1 MFEEIPGL
9 ISAFNLLFQ
18 PWHLE
23 CLSRYISLVIRGTSP
38 FQAEG
43 HKLYKDLKNF
53 LSAVKG
59 EYQGAQGD
67 PDGVYAAT
75 KKSGG

>member
-1 MFEEIPGL
+1 METKDERFEQ
-9 ISAFNLLFQ
+9 SASNFHQ
-18 PWHLE
+18 Q
-23 CLSRYISLVIRGTSP
+23 
-38 FQAEG
+38 QAEG